1 MVNAHNIAKWGRH
14 IVLKYPFWTGFS
26 ATLVVSLLTISI
38 VALLNAPPSP
48 PVATDQQPAEPAVP
62 YPAPSPTKLAVP
74 YPAPSPTKL
83 AVPYPAPSP
92 TKLASPTPT
101 MSPTSSP
108 TPTVEPPTATA
119 TVAPEFTTTTTP
131 SPTTTLSPTAEP
143 APTVTSNG
151 IGLDLTTWE
160 EGYGPPEEE
169 ESGFFIYKD
178 GAFTII
184 PHDNENIWYLERT
197 WKKNEFF
204 PLEDARKVANGF
216 IPSDSEF
223 VEHIELPEEG
233 KHIDF
238 YRSEWLIE
246 RFPEKMGWGEI
257 GPGGFTVTYISV
269 EDTDPQL
276 FSSFEILPGDS
287 NSNSN

>member
-1 MVNAHNIAKWGRH
+1 M
-14 IVLKYPFWTGFS
+14 L
-26 ATLVVSLLTISI
+26 
-38 VALLNAPPSP
+38 
-48 PVATDQQPAEPAVP
+48 
-62 YPAPSPTKLAVP
+62 
-74 YPAPSPTKL
+74 
-83 AVPYPAPSP
+83 
-92 TKLASPTPT
+92 
-101 MSPTSSP
+101 PTSSP
-108 TPTVEPPTATA
+108 TPTAEPPTATAEPPTATA
-119 TVAPEFTTTTTP
+119 TVAPEFTATTAP

-197 WKKNEFF
+197 WKENEFF
-204 PLEDARKVANGF
+204 PLEDARKVADGF

-223 VEHIELPEEG
+223 IEHIELPEEG

-269 EDTDPQL
+269 EDTNPQL